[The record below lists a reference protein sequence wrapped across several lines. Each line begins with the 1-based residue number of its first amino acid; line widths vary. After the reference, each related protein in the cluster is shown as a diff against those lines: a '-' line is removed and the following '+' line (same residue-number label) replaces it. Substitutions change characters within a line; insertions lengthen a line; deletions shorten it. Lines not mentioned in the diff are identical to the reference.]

1 MRPLK
6 VDWRLKLEGA
16 ADNRG
21 SERMATSYGRCKFWE
36 V

>member
-16 ADNRG
+16 GDNRG
-21 SERMATSYGRCKFWE
+21 SGRMATSQKRCKFW
-36 V
+36 